1 MEISVGRSY
10 WTVWIN
16 HFELDLGVLIATHR
30 RVRESR
36 LTPSSLREALI
47 MANLS
52 IIGRHALLFDD
63 DAAAEFV
70 NSAAAL
76 VPWGADPSLLI
87 DRHDVRHLL
96 DRVPPR
102 PKPGYVHKSEDEVA
116 EELVVDRERFLDL
129 PSDDRSGPDETEEK
143 PQSQGAFAAIPF
155 MYGSAEEDL
164 KRGSEHN
171 PEVSSSSYRPPF
183 PLPDSLL
190 NNLPPSE
197 KVHQIIARTAKF
209 VSEHGGQSEI
219 VLRVKQGN
227 NPTFGFLMPD
237 HHLHPYFRFL
247 IENPNLLKTDADK
260 GALSLL
266 GSAYGSAEDEDDVIA
281 PPSNPHPTPKGTQT
295 EERKQEEKEIAL
307 PTEEKPVLAKKKP
320 SIAKVNPSIA
330 KVKVK
335 EGTDDV
341 GLAKKQAVMMEP
353 SSVMKIAM
361 EKIAEFIQRNGRELE
376 AVLINQDRSTNNFP
390 FLVPTNAYH
399 PYYLKIL
406 EEAKE
411 RKNSTEKRAHEPTPS
426 SETYSH
432 EPSEEPAVPEK
443 FKMTIGK
450 SKKPEKAEATNQNL
464 KGGLSTQE
472 AAAIVR
478 AATRGVSPS
487 FRPEPHKSDSAQ
499 GESGP
504 GRTKPGGVD
513 EDWIAKTIA
522 KTAALVSSGA
532 ASVSKEE
539 MIKAERLKRA
549 KMFASMIKS
558 SSGGGGGP
566 PLPHLLNKVESTKVE
581 VKGSGSNSE
590 VVEGDNSKK
599 EKLELGG
606 SEREKRHRE
615 KNYRRR
621 DDSPEER
628 ERSERKREKYSD
640 EESPGHH
647 KKRHKHR
654 HHSDHL
660 KRNYSSSDEET
671 ERTERKRERHSHK
684 DREGRSRRKEKSHH
698 RKDYSSSDSEEDR
711 HDRRSHRDEQRKS
724 SSRRSRD
731 ERERSLSIAGEK
743 REDSADVPDELRAKI
758 RAMLLQTL

>member
-1 MEISVGRSY
+1 
-10 WTVWIN
+10 
-16 HFELDLGVLIATHR
+16 
-30 RVRESR
+30 
-36 LTPSSLREALI
+36 

-63 DAAAEFV
+63 DAAADFV
-70 NSAAAL
+70 NSSAAL

-129 PSDDRSGPDETEEK
+129 PSDDRSGPHETEEK
-143 PQSQGAFAAIPF
+143 PQSHGAFAAIPF
-155 MYGSAEEDL
+155 TYGSAEEDQ
-164 KRGSEHN
+164 KHGSELN
-171 PEVSSSSYRPPF
+171 LEGSSSSYRPPF
-183 PLPDSLL
+183 PLPNNLL

-247 IENPNLLKTDADK
+247 VENPNLLKTDADK

-281 PPSNPHPTPKGTQT
+281 PPSNPQPTPQGTQT
-295 EERKQEEKEIAL
+295 EVRKQEEKEIPL
-307 PTEEKPVLAKKKP
+307 PTEERPALAKKKP

-335 EGTDDV
+335 ESTDDV
-341 GLAKKQAVMMEP
+341 GPAKKQAVMMEP

-411 RKNSTEKRAHEPTPS
+411 GKNSTEKRAREPTPS
-426 SETYSH
+426 RETFSH
-432 EPSEEPAVPEK
+432 DPSEEPALPEK

-478 AATRGVSPS
+478 AATRGVSP
-487 FRPEPHKSDSAQ
+487 FRPEMDKNDSAQ

-504 GRTKPGGVD
+504 GQTKPGGVD

-539 MIKAERLKRA
+539 MVKAERLKRA
-549 KMFASMIKS
+549 KMFASMIKNN
-558 SSGGGGGP
+558 SGGGGGL
-566 PLPHLLNKVESTKVE
+566 PLPHLLNKGE

-599 EKLELGG
+599 ESLVLGG
-606 SEREKRHRE
+606 SEREKSRNE
-615 KNYRRR
+615 KNYRKR
-621 DDSPEER
+621 DYSPEGR

-640 EESPGHH
+640 EEFCEESPGHN

-654 HHSDHL
+654 HHSEHS
-660 KRNYSSSDEET
+660 KRNHSSSDEER

-684 DREGRSRRKEKSHH
+684 DREGRSRRRERSHH

-711 HDRRSHRDEQRKS
+711 HRRRSHRDEQRKS

-731 ERERSLSIAGEK
+731 ERESSVSNAGEK